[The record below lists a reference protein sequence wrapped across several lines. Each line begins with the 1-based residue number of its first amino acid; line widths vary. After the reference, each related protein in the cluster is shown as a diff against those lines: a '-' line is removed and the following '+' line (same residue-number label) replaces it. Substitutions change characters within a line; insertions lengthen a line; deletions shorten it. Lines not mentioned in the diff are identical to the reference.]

1 MGFHKLLDQEIHFL
15 WSEQISKALI
25 EGRRNRFQSLVS
37 VDSDMGGWETEE
49 KTIAAER
56 LPMTK
61 KKVLNKELKKDESHV
76 SASRQEQIVDKKTST
91 QVDKKK

>member
-1 MGFHKLLDQEIHFL
+1 
-15 WSEQISKALI
+15 
-25 EGRRNRFQSLVS
+25 
-37 VDSDMGGWETEE
+37 MGGWETEE

-56 LPMTK
+56 LSMTK